1 MRILTLVLMTAVI
14 GASVLH
20 PATASAL
27 PGEADGIHA
36 EKDGGAPE
44 AHDDHRDE
52 TTGLFAAVDMLFGK
66 DINHGRNS
74 DGAITQNGFYVRAV
88 EMGYGAPI
96 NAMTRGTIN
105 LAVHEE
111 EGEYFVELHEAY
123 LDITL
128 PANLSAK
135 LGRFLIDAGTLNV
148 IHRHEWDFTA
158 APLVHHVLFDDEG
171 IFDQGG
177 ELSVRVP
184 LPFYQELKAGFFNGR
199 TWGHGEKEGPV
210 KPGPLYTARMI
221 NRFTIPGP
229 LAMTLGGTYLRYML
243 DEDGRDIDH
252 TAGADLVFQ
261 WGPGERKAFIFAAEY
276 WFRYE
281 ERPDAVSDNRK
292 HGLYS
297 YALVRFLDHWML
309 GFRYDYYAEIEA
321 RLSPGADVSR
331 RKSNGQSAWIAFQPS
346 EALYFRLTGERLDHF
361 EGDGNAYAVFLQ
373 ADFHLGH
380 HPHGDH

>member
-1 MRILTLVLMTAVI
+1 MRVLGVVAVI
-14 GASVLH
+14 AAISMAAFY
-20 PATASAL
+20 PAEAIEL
-27 PGEADGIHA
+27 PGEGSDVHA
-36 EKDGGAPE
+36 EKSGGNAGGHE
-44 AHDDHRDE
+44 VHQIDAA
-52 TTGLFAAVDMLFGK
+52 GLFAAVDMLFGK

-74 DGAITQNGFYVRAV
+74 EGAITQNGFNVRAV
-88 EMGYGAPI
+88 EMGYAASITDIARGA
-96 NAMTRGTIN
+96 IN

-123 LDITL
+123 LAITL

-135 LGRFLIDAGTLNV
+135 LGRFLIDAGTLNA
-148 IHRHEWDFTA
+148 IHRHEWDFTT

-184 LPFYQELKAGFFNGR
+184 VPFYQELKAGFFNGR
-199 TWGHGEKEGPV
+199 TWGHEEKEGPV
-210 KPGPLYTARMI
+210 KPGPLYTGRII
-221 NRFTIPGP
+221 NRFTVAGP
-229 LAMTLGGTYLRYML
+229 LTVTLGGSYLRYML

-261 WGPGERKAFIFAAEY
+261 WGAGERKRFILAAEY

-281 ERPDAVSDNRK
+281 ERPDISDNRK

-297 YALVRFLDHWML
+297 YAQIRFLDHWML

-321 RLSPGADVSR
+321 RLSPGGEISR
-331 RKSNGQSAWIAFQPS
+331 RKSNGQSAWITFQPD

-361 EGDGNAYAVFLQ
+361 EGVGDAYAVYLQ

-380 HPHGDH
+380 HPHAE